1 MLLSKVNP
9 LLGTPDHHP
18 HPLLKAT
25 APGTLPVL
33 RLYPASHIAQS
44 LASLSLFKMLAFH

>member
-18 HPLLKAT
+18 HPLLRPP
-25 APGTLPVL
+25 PGTLPVL
-33 RLYPASHIAQS
+33 RLYPPSHMAQS
-44 LASLSLFKMLAFH
+44 LASLSSFKMLALH